1 MARKL
6 FVFSALSLAFVG
18 CMGPKK
24 GPSPVNDGPAA
35 VAPAILVPIDTG
47 LTPVTP
53 VAPAKPTPA
62 KPTPAKPTT
71 PAKKSTGKLPL
82 GNNVGNK

>member
-24 GPSPVNDGPAA
+24 GPSPVTDGPAA

-62 KPTPAKPTT
+62 KPTP

>member
-24 GPSPVNDGPAA
+24 GPSPVTDGPAA
-35 VAPAILVPIDTG
+35 VSPAILVPIDTG

-62 KPTPAKPTT
+62 KTTT

>member
-1 MARKL
+1 MVRNL
-6 FVFSALSLAFVG
+6 FVLSLLSAVLVG

-24 GPSPVNDGPAA
+24 GPSPVTDGPTGA
-35 VAPAILVPIDTG
+35 APAVLVPIDTG
-47 LTPVTP
+47 LVP
-53 VAPAKPTPA
+53 VAPVAPVKPTTPA
-62 KPTPAKPTT
+62 KATT

>member
-1 MARKL
+1 MARNL
-6 FVFSALSLAFVG
+6 FVLSALSLAFVG
-18 CMGPKK
+18 CMGPTK
-24 GPSPVNDGPAA
+24 GPSPVTDGPAS
-35 VAPAILVPIDTG
+35 VSPAILVPIDTG

-62 KPTPAKPTT
+62 KTA